1 MFSMT
6 NTKNKLSFGFG
17 NAKLSSSIAT
27 FSLPAGHACPFAKD
41 CHSRADRHT
50 GYITDGK
57 HLQFRC
63 FAASQECLYPSVR
76 QSRWNNFTILKTAKS
91 LEGMA
96 NLIQY
101 SLPRGVSVV
110 RVHVSGDF
118 FSEIYFLAW
127 LNVALNN
134 PLVVFYGYTKATPF
148 IVKYKKHLPPNF
160 RFTAS
165 FGGTCDALIKK
176 HDLKSA
182 EVVFSNAEAENKGL
196 EIDHDDSHA
205 IYGNESFAL
214 LLHGTQPPGTAASL
228 AWRSLIKQGIGGYNE
243 NSNTR
248 QAERNTSVKLRVVL
262 RNGKIYLPIVV
273 KRSTKKEYARL

>member
-1 MFSMT
+1 MT

-17 NAKLSSSIAT
+17 DAKLSTSIAT
-27 FSLPAGHACPFAKD
+27 FSLPAGHACPFAKN
-41 CHSRADRHT
+41 CHSWADRHT

-76 QSRWNNFTILKTAKS
+76 QSRWNNFTMLKVAKS

-96 NLIQY
+96 NLIQR
-101 SLPRGVSVV
+101 SLPWGVTVV

-118 FSEIYFLAW
+118 FSETYFLAW

-134 PLVVFYGYTKATPF
+134 PLVVFYGYTKANPF
-148 IVKYKKHLPPNF
+148 LVKYKKHLPPNF

-165 FGGTCDALIKK
+165 FGGTADALIEK

-182 EVVFSNAEAENKGL
+182 EVVFSTEEARRKGL

-214 LLHGTQPPGTAASL
+214 LLHGTQPPGTDASK
-228 AWRSLIKQGIGGYNE
+228 AWRALIKQGIGGYNE

-248 QAERNTSVKLRVVL
+248 RPSADNSVKLRVVL
-262 RNGKIYLPIVV
+262 RNGKVYLPVSV
-273 KRSTKKEYARL
+273 KRVTKKEYAHRH